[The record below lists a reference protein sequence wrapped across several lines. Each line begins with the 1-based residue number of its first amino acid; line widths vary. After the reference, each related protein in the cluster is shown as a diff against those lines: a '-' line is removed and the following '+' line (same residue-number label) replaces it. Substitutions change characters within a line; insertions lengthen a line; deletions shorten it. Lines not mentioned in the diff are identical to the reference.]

1 MTSFWPTRR
10 PKRRVSRVVLD
21 SSAVLALLRG
31 ETGADRVES
40 ARTHALISTVNVCE
54 VLTRQYELG
63 WDQVSAQAAFEAL
76 ELDVSAFPMSDA
88 VSAAALRAATRH
100 AGLSLGD
107 RACLALALR
116 ESAPVMTADRDWL
129 KVDVGVE
136 VLLIR

>member
-1 MTSFWPTRR
+1 ME
-10 PKRRVSRVVLD
+10 
-21 SSAVLALLRG
+21 A
-31 ETGADRVES
+31 
-40 ARTHALISTVNVCE
+40 ARTGALISTVNICE

-63 WDQVSAQAAFEAL
+63 WDRAMAQAAFEAL
-76 ELDVSAFPMSDA
+76 ELDVSTFPIADA
-88 VSAAALRAATRH
+88 ATAAALRAATRH

-116 ESAPVMTADRDWL
+116 EKVPVMTADRDWL

>member
-1 MTSFWPTRR
+1 M
-10 PKRRVSRVVLD
+10 SRVVLD

-116 ESAPVMTADRDWL
+116 ESAPVMTADRDWW
-129 KVDVGVE
+129 KVDVGGE

>member
-1 MTSFWPTRR
+1 M
-10 PKRRVSRVVLD
+10 
-21 SSAVLALLRG
+21 LALLRG
-31 ETGADRVES
+31 ERGADRVES

-63 WDQVSAQAAFEAL
+63 WSHASAQAAFEAL
-76 ELDVSAFPMSDA
+76 ELDVSRFPMADA
-88 VSAAALRAATRH
+88 VSAATLRAATRH

-116 ESAPVMTADRDWL
+116 EQAPVMTADRDWL

-136 VLLIR
+136 VVLIR